1 MAERSIRLGV
11 EVGGTF
17 TDLVAFDGS
26 TVTVTKVPST
36 PASPDIGA
44 FDAIETAGLPVDRI
58 ADLGHGSTVATNAV
72 LERKGARV
80 AFVTTR
86 GFGDVLLLQRHD
98 RRSIYDLRYRKPEPV
113 VRRRDCFEVGERIA
127 ADGGVLQP
135 LDESAVRAEL
145 LPQLLRGGYDAVA
158 VCLLNAYANPA
169 HEEALAAL
177 LQSALPEVL
186 VTCSSEVVR
195 EFREFERATTTT
207 LSAYV
212 QPVIDR
218 YLRRFEERLGQAGF
232 AGHFSVMQ
240 SNGGRLPAEAM
251 RRNAITA
258 LFSGPAAG
266 VVGAARQVARSGF
279 QNLITFD
286 MGGTSTDVCLVE
298 EGKPSLAS
306 ETEIGGLPIQTP
318 VLDIV
323 TVGGGGG
330 SIAWVDAGGM
340 LRVGPQSAGAT
351 PGPACYGH
359 GGEQPTVTDAQVIL
373 GALRPEAFL
382 GGRMRIDLDKA
393 RAVMGRLGA
402 ELGLGVEEMAESVLK
417 LVNANIMR
425 AIQLV
430 STERGRDPRDYVL
443 VPFGGAG
450 PLHAADIAEQ
460 LGVEQICIP
469 PNPGVISA
477 YGLLASDY
485 LKYASMTCKM
495 PLAQAPS
502 AGLDIFR
509 QLREGLCSEF
519 RGMGLPAEDLDFT
532 YVADM
537 RFVGQ
542 AFEVPVSFEATGLES
557 LGEADFLRA
566 FEEAHQRMFFHGIGS
581 GKAVEVVSLR
591 VGATLPLRALAP
603 LHNAEGR
610 KRDPEAHPL
619 FEEGRWVD
627 CTHHSTD
634 LLRVAV
640 PVVGPAV
647 IEGPTSTTLVPSGWE
662 ARLDEADNVVMR
674 RI

>member
-1 MAERSIRLGV
+1 MSERSIRLGV

-17 TDLVAFDGS
+17 TDLVAFDGDA
-26 TVTVTKVPST
+26 VTVTKVPST

-44 FDAIETAGLPVDRI
+44 FNAIEASGLALERI

-80 AFVTTR
+80 AFVTTA

-98 RRSIYDLRYRKPEPV
+98 RRSIYDLRYQKPEPV
-113 VRRRDCFEVGERIA
+113 VARRDCYEVAERIA
-127 ADGGVLQP
+127 ADGTVLTA
-135 LDESAVRAEL
+135 LDEVAVKEDLIPL
-145 LPQLLRGGYDAVA
+145 LKGGGYDAVA

-169 HEEALAAL
+169 HEETLAAL
-177 LQSALPEVL
+177 LGSAMPDHI

-218 YLRRFEERLGQAGF
+218 YLRRFEEKLGEAGF

-240 SNGGRLPAEAM
+240 SNGGRLPADAM

-266 VVGAARQVARSGF
+266 VVGATRQAARSGF
-279 QNLITFD
+279 DNLITFD

-298 EGKPSLAS
+298 GGKPNLAS

-351 PGPACYGH
+351 PGPACYGQ
-359 GGEQPTVTDAQVIL
+359 GGDQPTVTDAQVIL

-382 GGRMRIDLDKA
+382 GGKMDIDLGKA
-393 RAVMGRLGA
+393 KEVMGRLG
-402 ELGLGVEEMAESVLK
+402 EQFGLGVEEMAESVLK

-460 LGVEQICIP
+460 LGVEKICIP

-485 LKYASMTCKM
+485 LKYASMTSKM
-495 PLAQAPS
+495 PLAQAPTT
-502 AGLDIFR
+502 GLEIFR
-509 QLREGLCSEF
+509 KLREELREEF
-519 RGMGLPAEDLDFT
+519 RAMHLPADDLDYT

-542 AFEVPVSFEATGLES
+542 AFEVPVSFAGDRLET
-557 LGEADFLRA
+557 LTEADFLHA

-581 GKAVEVVSLR
+581 GKAVELVSLR
-591 VGATLPLRALAP
+591 VGATLPIRALAA
-603 LHNAEGR
+603 LHNARGR
-610 KRDPEAHPL
+610 MQKAEVHPL
-619 FEEGRWVD
+619 FEDGQWVD
-627 CTHHSTD
+627 CTHSSTD
-634 LLRVAV
+634 LLKIGE
-640 PVVGPAV
+640 PVTGPSV
-647 IEGPTSTTLVPSGWE
+647 IEGPTSTTLVPTGWE